1 MTRSTPCWP
10 QKDRW
15 YPIATCNFIKKADC
29 GHHGPGDP
37 LCLPGEKTVDKCC
50 DRNLTG
56 VNCTAEFAI
65 QNFMATKNLYG
76 KANGAFFYQ

>member
-1 MTRSTPCWP
+1 M
-10 QKDRW
+10 
-15 YPIATCNFIKKADC
+15 
-29 GHHGPGDP
+29 
-37 LCLPGEKTVDKCC
+37 DKCC